1 MSFRLPAL
9 VAGLALMAGSV
20 SADHTDHNFLFTI
33 TNNSS
38 QPLTEVYAI
47 LIGAESWGSDLLAG
61 QNAVLPGNA
70 MELTLNAY
78 ETDCDWA
85 FLLVFA
91 DDSDRVEELSLCEYG
106 SLELLD

>member
-9 VAGLALMAGSV
+9 VAGLSLLAGAV
-20 SADHTDHNFLFTI
+20 AADHSDHNFEFTI

-47 LIGAESWGSDLLAG
+47 LIGAESWGADILAG
-61 QNAVLPGNA
+61 QNAILTGNA
-70 MELTLNAY
+70 LRLTLNGH
-78 ETDCDWA
+78 ETECEWA
-85 FLLVFA
+85 FLFVFE
-91 DDSDRVEELSLCEYG
+91 DDSDRVEELSLCEFE